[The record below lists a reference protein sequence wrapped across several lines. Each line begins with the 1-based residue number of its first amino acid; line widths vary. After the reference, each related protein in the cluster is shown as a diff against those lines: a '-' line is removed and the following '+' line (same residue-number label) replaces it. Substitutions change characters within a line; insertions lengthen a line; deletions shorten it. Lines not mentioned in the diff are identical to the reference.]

1 MNSPFKKIVFIS
13 IQFLIVMLV
22 LSCSKNE
29 DSNPEEVAHGK
40 FWGEIGSDGY
50 NLINDKSNP
59 RMQTTHFDGK
69 NYQFKFAV
77 YDSSNPSGNIF
88 KTDTELT
95 VNLTDA
101 LNSKS
106 YTTFETYAD
115 IKDYS
120 KDWIHLY
127 YYKLRGDNEDKRVYT
142 TVKEKQSIDVNIS
155 SIEYRDL
162 KVPSI
167 KGNMKGY
174 LYNVENS
181 KDSIYIKADFIT
193 QASY

>member
-1 MNSPFKKIVFIS
+1 MKSPFKKIVFIT
-13 IQFLIVMLV
+13 IHILIVMLV

-29 DSNPEEVAHGK
+29 DPNLPEVKYGK
-40 FWGEIGSDGY
+40 FWGDIGADSY
-50 NLINDKSNP
+50 NLVNDKSNH

-77 YDSSNPSGNIF
+77 YDSSNPLGNVF
-88 KTDTELT
+88 KSDTELS

-106 YTTFETYAD
+106 YATFETYAD

-142 TVKEKQSIDVNIS
+142 TVKEKLSIDVNIS
-155 SIEYRDL
+155 SIEYMDL

-174 LYNVENS
+174 LYNVENA

>member
-1 MNSPFKKIVFIS
+1 MKRPLKKTVFIT
-13 IQFLIVMLV
+13 IQFLIVLLV

-29 DSNPEEVAHGK
+29 EPNFPEVKYGK
-40 FWGEIGSDGY
+40 FWGDIGADSY

-77 YDSSNPSGNIF
+77 YDSSDHLGFVF

-101 LNSKS
+101 LNSKL
-106 YTTFETYAD
+106 YATFETYAD

-127 YYKLRGDNEDKRVYT
+127 YYKLRGDDEDKRVYT
-142 TVKEKQSIDVNIS
+142 TVKEKHSIDVNIS
-155 SIEYRDL
+155 SIEYIDL

-174 LYNVENS
+174 LYNVENPN
-181 KDSIYIKADFIT
+181 DSIYIKADFIT

>member
-50 NLINDKSNP
+50 NLVNDKSNP

-77 YDSSNPSGNIF
+77 YDSSNPLGNVF
-88 KTDTELT
+88 KSDTELS

-106 YTTFETYAD
+106 YATFETYAD

-127 YYKLRGDNEDKRVYT
+127 YYKLRGNDEDKRVYT
-142 TVKEKQSIDVNIS
+142 T
-155 SIEYRDL
+155 
-162 KVPSI
+162 
-167 KGNMKGY
+167 
-174 LYNVENS
+174 
-181 KDSIYIKADFIT
+181 
-193 QASY
+193 

>member
-1 MNSPFKKIVFIS
+1 MKSPFKKIVFIT
-13 IQFLIVMLV
+13 IQVLIVTLV

-29 DSNPEEVAHGK
+29 NPNLEEVAYGK
-40 FWGEIGSDGY
+40 FWGEIGPDGY
-50 NLINDKSNP
+50 NLVNDKSNP

-69 NYQFKFAV
+69 NYQFKFSV

-106 YTTFETYAD
+106 YATFETYAD

>member
-1 MNSPFKKIVFIS
+1 MKSLLKKTMFIT
-13 IQFLIVMLV
+13 IQVLIVTLL

-29 DSNPEEVAHGK
+29 NPNPEEVAHGK

-77 YDSSNPSGNIF
+77 YDSSNSFGSVF
-88 KTDTELT
+88 KSDTELT

-106 YTTFETYAD
+106 YATFETYAD

-127 YYKLRGDNEDKRVYT
+127 YYKLRGNVEDKRVYT
-142 TVKEKQSIDVNIS
+142 TLKEKHSIDVNIS

-167 KGNMKGY
+167 EGNMKGY
-174 LYNVENS
+174 LYNVENPN
-181 KDSIYIKADFIT
+181 DSIYIKADFIT

>member
-50 NLINDKSNP
+50 NLVNDKSNH

-77 YDSSNPSGNIF
+77 YDSSNPLGNVF

-101 LNSKS
+101 LNSKL
-106 YTTFETYAD
+106 YATFETYAD

-127 YYKLRGDNEDKRVYT
+127 YYKLRGNDEDKRVYT
-142 TVKEKQSIDVNIS
+142 TVKEKHSIDVNIL

-174 LYNVENS
+174 LYNVENA

>member
-50 NLINDKSNP
+50 NLVNDKSNH

-77 YDSSNPSGNIF
+77 YDSSNPLGNVF

-106 YTTFETYAD
+106 YATFETYNN

-127 YYKLRGDNEDKRVYT
+127 YYKLRGNDEDKRVYT
-142 TVKEKQSIDVNIS
+142 TVKEKHSIDVNIL

-174 LYNVENS
+174 LFNVENP

>member
-1 MNSPFKKIVFIS
+1 MKSPFKKIVFIT
-13 IQFLIVMLV
+13 IQVLIVTLV

-29 DSNPEEVAHGK
+29 DPNLEEVAHGK

-181 KDSIYIKADFIT
+181 KDNIYIKADFIT

>member
-1 MNSPFKKIVFIS
+1 MT
-13 IQFLIVMLV
+13 LV
-22 LSCSKNE
+22 LSCTKDE
-29 DSNPEEVAHGK
+29 VPNPSEIKHGK
-40 FWGEIGSDGY
+40 FWGEIGPDGY
-50 NLINDKSNP
+50 NLVNDKSNP

-69 NYQFKFAV
+69 NYQFKFSV
-77 YDSSNPSGNIF
+77 YDSSNHLGNVF

-101 LNSKS
+101 INSKLYS
-106 YTTFETYAD
+106 SFETYAD

-120 KDWIHLY
+120 KDWIHMY

-142 TVKEKQSIDVNIS
+142 TVKEKLSIDVNIS
-155 SIEYRDL
+155 SIEYMDL

-174 LYNVENS
+174 LYNVENA
-181 KDSIYIKADFIT
+181 KDSIYIKADFFT

>member
-50 NLINDKSNP
+50 NLVNDKSNH

-77 YDSSNPSGNIF
+77 YDSSNPLGNVF

-101 LNSKS
+101 LNSKL
-106 YTTFETYAD
+106 YATFETYAD

-127 YYKLRGDNEDKRVYT
+127 YYKLRGNDEDKRVYT
-142 TVKEKQSIDVNIS
+142 TVKEKHSIDVNIL

-174 LYNVENS
+174 LYNVENA
-181 KDSIYIKADFIT
+181 KDSIYINADFIT

>member
-29 DSNPEEVAHGK
+29 DPNLEEVAHGK

-69 NYQFKFAV
+69 NYQFKFDV

-142 TVKEKQSIDVNIS
+142 TVKEKHSIDVNIS

-174 LYNVENS
+174 LYNVENA

-193 QASY
+193 QASN

>member
-29 DSNPEEVAHGK
+29 DPNPEEVAHGK

-50 NLINDKSNP
+50 NLVNDKSNH

-77 YDSSNPSGNIF
+77 YDSSNPLGNVF

-101 LNSKS
+101 LNSKL
-106 YTTFETYAD
+106 YATFETYAD

-127 YYKLRGDNEDKRVYT
+127 YYKLRGNDEDKRVYT
-142 TVKEKQSIDVNIS
+142 TVKEKHSIDVNIL

-174 LYNVENS
+174 LYNVENA

>member
-1 MNSPFKKIVFIS
+1 MKSLLKKIVFIT
-13 IQFLIVMLV
+13 IQVLIVTLL
-22 LSCSKNE
+22 LSCSKKE
-29 DSNPEEVAHGK
+29 DPNLEELAHGK
-40 FWGEIGSDGY
+40 FWGEIGPDGY
-50 NLINDKSNP
+50 NLVNDKSNP

-77 YDSSNPSGNIF
+77 YDSSNPLGNVI

-101 LNSKS
+101 LNSNS
-106 YTTFETYAD
+106 YAAFETYAD

-127 YYKLRGDNEDKRVYT
+127 YYKLRSNDEDKRVYT
-142 TVKEKQSIDVNIS
+142 TVKEKLSIELNIS
-155 SIEYRDL
+155 SIEYMDL

-167 KGNMKGY
+167 KGSMKGY
-174 LYNVENS
+174 LYNVENP

-193 QASY
+193 QASN